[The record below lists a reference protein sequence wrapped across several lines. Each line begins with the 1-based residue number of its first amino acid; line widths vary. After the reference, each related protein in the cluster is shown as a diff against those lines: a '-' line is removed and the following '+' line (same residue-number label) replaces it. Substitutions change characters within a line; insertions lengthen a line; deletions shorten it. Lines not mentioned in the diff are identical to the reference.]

1 MLVPLATLLF
11 GGGTLLAYR
20 AESQARMEDLQRQVF
35 TSTDQLAIGLTLPMW
50 NLDQPGI
57 AQTLDR
63 LMEDPMVQEVAVT
76 FQGGELEPIVR
87 SRGAGGAGVVQG
99 ERSINLSGQHL
110 GQVRLA
116 YTTTFTEA
124 SLRGFLRHSLW
135 SLLGLDLLLVASLFL
150 LLWRVVLR
158 PLRELRQLAGLVSSG
173 ADVALLPSR
182 ATYFGEFASVRQSL
196 LRTFELLKQDIAA
209 RARSEAALQEREE
222 RYRTFFEHGPD
233 GVVVFEPGTARILE
247 FNDQACR
254 QLGYSREAF
263 QQLTLR
269 DLEAEET
276 EPETLQHI
284 QRIMSHGAD
293 DFMTRHR
300 GRRGE
305 LHEVHVTAQAIQVGG
320 ASACHCVWRDVTQS
334 RAMEAERH
342 QLQSQL
348 QQAQKMESLGLL
360 AGGVAHDMNNILG
373 AILGLA
379 SAHLGALPPG
389 SPVRQALETI
399 CKATERGG
407 RMVKSLLSFAR
418 QAPAEERELDLNEIV
433 QEEIH
438 LLERTTLSRIRLE
451 MHLAE
456 DLRPIRGDA
465 GALTHA
471 LMNLCVNAVDAM
483 PDGGTLS
490 LQTRNL
496 GRDRVE
502 VRVQDTGIG
511 MPREVLDKAMD
522 PFFTTKDTGKGTGL
536 GLSLVYSTVKA
547 HRGQITLQSEP
558 AAGTCVTLRFPAC
571 AVGPDMEAPAPAPA
585 DAAPGLRGPLRV
597 LLVDDDDL
605 VQSSIRSILEVLGH
619 VPSSALSGEAALAQ
633 LEAGFQPDLVILDMN
648 MPGLGGAGTLPRLRA
663 LRPDLPVLLATGRTD
678 QSALTLAAAHPGVTL
693 LPKTFGL
700 SSDFRGPQWPNV
712 TA

>member
-389 SPVRQALETI
+389 SSVRQALETI

-558 AAGTCVTLRFPAC
+558 AAGTCVTLCFPAC
-571 AVGPDMEAPAPAPA
+571 AVGPDLEAPAPA

-619 VPSSALSGEAALAQ
+619 APSSAQSGEAALAQ

-693 LPKTFGL
+693 LPKPFGL
-700 SSDFRGPQWPNV
+700 RELRSQLAALGLGG
-712 TA
+712 

>member
-1 MLVPLATLLF
+1 
-11 GGGTLLAYR
+11 
-20 AESQARMEDLQRQVF
+20 MEDLQRQVA
-35 TSTDQLAIGLTLPMW
+35 TSADQLAIGLTLPVW
-50 NLDQPGI
+50 DLDQQGI
-57 AQTLDR
+57 TQILDR
-63 LMEDPMVQEVAVT
+63 LMENPEVQEVAVT
-76 FQGGELEPIVR
+76 FHSGGLEPIVR
-87 SRGAGGAGVVQG
+87 SRPAGRAGVVQS
-99 ERSINLSGQHL
+99 EQRIVLSGEPL
-110 GQVRLA
+110 GQVRLV
-116 YTTTFTEA
+116 YTTQFTEA

-150 LLWRVVLR
+150 LLWWVVLQ
-158 PLRELRQLAGLVSSG
+158 PLRELRKLAGLVSSG
-173 ADVALLPSR
+173 ADVDLLPSR

-196 LRTFELLKQDIAA
+196 LRTFELLKRDIAA
-209 RARSEAALQEREE
+209 RERSEAALQEREE
-222 RYRTFFEHGPD
+222 RYRSFFVHGPD
-233 GVVVFEPGTARILE
+233 GVVVLEPGTARILE

-254 QLGYSREAF
+254 QLDYSREAF
-263 QQLTLR
+263 QRLTVK
-269 DLEAEET
+269 DLDIDETEAESI
-276 EPETLQHI
+276 QHI
-284 QRIMSHGAD
+284 QRVMTLGSD

-300 GRRGE
+300 GRLGE
-305 LHEVHVTAQAIQVGG
+305 LHDVHVTAQAIQVGG

-334 RAMEAERH
+334 RAMETERR

-379 SAHLGALPPG
+379 SAHIGSLPPG
-389 SPVRQALETI
+389 SPVRQALDTI
-399 CKATERGG
+399 CKATDRGG

-418 QAPAEERELDLNEIV
+418 QAPAEERELDLNEII

-438 LLERTTLSRIRLE
+438 LLERTTLARIQLE
-451 MHLAE
+451 MRLAD

-496 GRDRVE
+496 GLDWIE

-536 GLSLVYSTVKA
+536 GLSLAYSTVKA

-571 AVGPDMEAPAPAPA
+571 AAGPDVEAPAPAY
-585 DAAPGLRGPLRV
+585 AAPGLRGPLRV
-597 LLVDDDDL
+597 LLVDDDEL

-619 VPSSALSGEAALAQ
+619 APSSAQSGEVALAQ
-633 LEAGFQPDLVILDMN
+633 LEAGYQPDLVILDMN

-693 LPKTFGL
+693 LPKPFGL
-700 SSDFRGPQWPNV
+700 RELRSQLEALGLGG
-712 TA
+712 